1 MIILILIFFLTFS
14 VSVLAAPSPQEISSE
29 LLAGVQNSYNWSKDY
44 VMAILGIL
52 MGSAIV
58 SYYLRGSK

>member
-1 MIILILIFFLTFS
+1 MIILILIFLLTFS

-29 LLAGVQNSYNWSKDY
+29 LLAGVQNSFNWSKDY
-44 VMAILGIL
+44 LMAILGIL
-52 MGSAIV
+52 MGTAII